1 MKTGLDFMLEQLKRQ
16 GPQAATALARAC
28 AITPMG
34 AHKQLQ
40 LLLAQ
45 GLVSFS
51 EHEAGAVGRPRRV
64 WRLTEAGH
72 ARFPDRHGD
81 LSVQLIRQI
90 KRALGEQALDRL
102 ISAREDESLLLY
114 QARLAGLSDVAE
126 RVQALAAL
134 RHAEGYMARAEVDAE
149 QPGVWLLVEDHC
161 PICAAAKECQGFCR
175 SELALFQRCMGEGI
189 KVSRVE
195 HQLDRAR
202 RCVYRFENLDSGAQD
217 ARLSA

>member
-1 MKTGLDFMLEQLKRQ
+1 MKSSTDLMLAQLKRQ
-16 GPQAATALARAC
+16 GPQAAIALARAC

-45 GLVSFS
+45 GLVAFS
-51 EHEAGAVGRPRRV
+51 ESSASGVGRPQRI

-72 ARFPDRHGD
+72 GRFPDRHGD

-90 KRALGEQALDRL
+90 KQTLGPQALDRL
-102 ISAREDESLLLY
+102 ISAREEESLVLY
-114 QARLAGLSDVAE
+114 QSRLAGLKGLAD

-134 RHAEGYMARAEVDAE
+134 RLEEGYMARAEAE
-149 QPGVWLLVEDHC
+149 PGSPGAYLLIEDHC
-161 PICAAAKECQGFCR
+161 PICAAATECQGFCR
-175 SELALFQRCMGEGI
+175 SELQLFQRCLGEQV
-189 KVSRVE
+189 KVSRIE

-202 RCVYRFENLDSGAQD
+202 RCVYRFEELRSPA
-217 ARLSA
+217 

>member
-1 MKTGLDFMLEQLKRQ
+1 MKSSTDLMLAQLKRQ

-45 GLVSFS
+45 GLVAFS
-51 EHEAGAVGRPRRV
+51 ESSASGVGRPQRI

-72 ARFPDRHGD
+72 GRFPDRHGD

-90 KRALGEQALDRL
+90 KQTLGPQALDRL
-102 ISAREDESLLLY
+102 ISAREEESLVLY
-114 QARLAGLSDVAE
+114 QSRLAGLKGLAD

-134 RHAEGYMARAEVDAE
+134 RLEEGYMARAEAE
-149 QPGVWLLVEDHC
+149 AGSPGAYLLIEDHC
-161 PICAAAKECQGFCR
+161 PICAAATECQGFCR
-175 SELALFQRCMGEGI
+175 AELQLFQHCLGEQA
-189 KVSRVE
+189 KVSRIE
-195 HQLDRAR
+195 HQLDGAR
-202 RCVYRFENLDSGAQD
+202 RCVYRFEELRSPA
-217 ARLSA
+217 